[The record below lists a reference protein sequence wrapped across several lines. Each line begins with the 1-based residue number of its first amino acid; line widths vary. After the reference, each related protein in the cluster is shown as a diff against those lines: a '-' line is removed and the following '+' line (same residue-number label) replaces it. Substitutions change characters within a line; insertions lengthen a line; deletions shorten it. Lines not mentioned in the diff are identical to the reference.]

1 MRRDLVR
8 STTRWPQ
15 PKKYSSHFVK
25 LHQIKVIYHS
35 KVKEIRCM
43 EQLCSFIKVNS
54 MIAHAYILTTLEKKK
69 KKASR
74 CFPAFSSTNLMF
86 SLLSPHMTQ
95 PTRFHA
101 LPQRYL
107 DIVPKLSSTRPLCIY
122 SSEHLFNFLAGSIY
136 SSKKTPPPPA
146 WVRLLEGGGGVYL
159 RVTLSN
165 NFVSKAVFI
174 RERRLI
180 D

>member
-1 MRRDLVR
+1 
-8 STTRWPQ
+8 
-15 PKKYSSHFVK
+15 
-25 LHQIKVIYHS
+25 
-35 KVKEIRCM
+35 
-43 EQLCSFIKVNS
+43 
-54 MIAHAYILTTLEKKK
+54 
-69 KKASR
+69 
-74 CFPAFSSTNLMF
+74 MF
-86 SLLSPHMTQ
+86 SLLPPHMTQ

-101 LPQRYL
+101 LSQRYL

-165 NFVSKAVFI
+165 NFVSKAAFI

>member
-1 MRRDLVR
+1 M
-8 STTRWPQ
+8 
-15 PKKYSSHFVK
+15 K

-35 KVKEIRCM
+35 KVKAIRCM

-136 SSKKTPPPPA
+136 SSKKMPPPPA

>member
-1 MRRDLVR
+1 
-8 STTRWPQ
+8 
-15 PKKYSSHFVK
+15 
-25 LHQIKVIYHS
+25 
-35 KVKEIRCM
+35 
-43 EQLCSFIKVNS
+43 
-54 MIAHAYILTTLEKKK
+54 
-69 KKASR
+69 
-74 CFPAFSSTNLMF
+74 
-86 SLLSPHMTQ
+86 MTQ

-146 WVRLLEGGGGVYL
+146 LVRLLEGGGGVH
-159 RVTLSN
+159 LSN
-165 NFVSKAVFI
+165 NFVSKAAFI

>member
-1 MRRDLVR
+1 M
-8 STTRWPQ
+8 
-15 PKKYSSHFVK
+15 K
-25 LHQIKVIYHS
+25 LHQIKVSYHS
-35 KVKEIRCM
+35 KVKAIRCM

-107 DIVPKLSSTRPLCIY
+107 DIVPKFSSTRPLCIY

-165 NFVSKAVFI
+165 NFVSKAAFI

>member
-1 MRRDLVR
+1 M
-8 STTRWPQ
+8 
-15 PKKYSSHFVK
+15 
-25 LHQIKVIYHS
+25 
-35 KVKEIRCM
+35 
-43 EQLCSFIKVNS
+43 
-54 MIAHAYILTTLEKKK
+54 LTFWLRQKKKK

-74 CFPAFSSTNLMF
+74 CFPAFSSTSLMF
-86 SLLSPHMTQ
+86 SLLPPHMTQ

-101 LPQRYL
+101 LSQRYL

-136 SSKKTPPPPA
+136 SSKKTPPPPT
-146 WVRLLEGGGGVYL
+146 WVRLLEGAGGVYL
-159 RVTLSN
+159 RVTLRN
-165 NFVSKAVFI
+165 NFVSKAAFI

>member
-1 MRRDLVR
+1 M
-8 STTRWPQ
+8 
-15 PKKYSSHFVK
+15 K
-25 LHQIKVIYHS
+25 LRQIKVSYQFGVWNSFALLS
-35 KVKEIRCM
+35 KLIQWLFM
-43 EQLCSFIKVNS
+43 
-54 MIAHAYILTTLEKKK
+54 LTFWLRQKKKK

-74 CFPAFSSTNLMF
+74 CFPAFSSTSLMF
-86 SLLSPHMTQ
+86 SLLPPYMTQ

-122 SSEHLFNFLAGSIY
+122 SSEHLFNFLAGSLY

-165 NFVSKAVFI
+165 NFVSKAAFI

>member
-1 MRRDLVR
+1 
-8 STTRWPQ
+8 
-15 PKKYSSHFVK
+15 
-25 LHQIKVIYHS
+25 
-35 KVKEIRCM
+35 
-43 EQLCSFIKVNS
+43 
-54 MIAHAYILTTLEKKK
+54 
-69 KKASR
+69 
-74 CFPAFSSTNLMF
+74 MF
-86 SLLSPHMTQ
+86 SLLPPHMTQ

-107 DIVPKLSSTRPLCIY
+107 DIVPKFSSTRPLCIY

-136 SSKKTPPPPA
+136 SSKKTPPSPA

-159 RVTLSN
+159 RVKLSN
-165 NFVSKAVFI
+165 NFVTKAAFI